1 MHEHADA
8 AASSARPAV
17 GVVQLDAYPRLC
29 GLPVTVERLVT
40 TSVGATATQTSAR
53 AEARGDGSPPRSN
66 PSSEMRKLVDRI
78 RGEVSRRSPWP
89 RKRREAD
96 RHPG

>member
-17 GVVQLDAYPRLC
+17 GVGQLDAYPRLC

-40 TSVGATATQTSAR
+40 TSVAATAMQTSAR
-53 AEARGDGSPPRSN
+53 AEARGDGSPPRRN
-66 PSSEMRKLVDRI
+66 PSSEMWKLVDRI
-78 RGEVSRRSPWP
+78 RGEVSRRTP

-96 RHPG
+96 RHP